1 MSAPELILASGSA
14 ARREMLKGAGV
25 SFRVEVAPVD
35 EEALKA
41 ELGAIEPD
49 HLAVELATAKALAVS
64 RLHPD
69 AWVLGGDQTLAFD
82 GGLVSKAKSLHEARA
97 RLGAMRGRSHA
108 LHSGATLARGGQ
120 AVWSGA
126 DTATMQVRPFTDS
139 FLDAYLDNEGEAL
152 LSCVGSYRLEG
163 MGAQLF
169 EAVEGDYF
177 TVLGLPLWAVL
188 DQLRRVGALPA

>member
-139 FLDAYLDNEGEAL
+139 FLDAYLENEGEAL
-152 LSCVGSYRLEG
+152 LSCVGAYRLEG

-169 EAVEGDYF
+169 EKVEGDYF
-177 TVLGLPLWAVL
+177 TVLGLPRWAVL